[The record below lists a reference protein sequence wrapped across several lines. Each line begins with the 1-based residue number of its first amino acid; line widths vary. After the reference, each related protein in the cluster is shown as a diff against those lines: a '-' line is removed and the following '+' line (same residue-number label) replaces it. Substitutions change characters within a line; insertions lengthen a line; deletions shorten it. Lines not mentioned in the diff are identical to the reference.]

1 MAEASIT
8 IKGVDEVKSSLNK
21 LANDI
26 EDSSDTIQSLGS
38 VLANKASA
46 IAPQQSGR
54 LAASVGYKF
63 ENGSLQIYAGNETV
77 PYAGVIEYGYPKRN
91 IKEQPYLRPAVN
103 NNMGM
108 IEQKYNEQIENSIKK
123 YNLD

>member
-123 YNLD
+123 YNLN